1 MLIRFLLLVFLI
13 TVHAARAG
21 DAGEID
27 ASPALFTVLAALNA
41 AGYDA
46 DLGSA
51 ANHPLRA
58 MVRKRIAAKDIP
70 VMRELKGFF
79 ERHRQKDPA
88 AELNQYVSFAL
99 TVEGPP
105 AFNYRLKPQ
114 ELPPDVIELD
124 GFEKLLARFYQEA
137 DVEALWLQA
146 QPAFDEAIAR
156 YQRPVSQALLEVNG
170 YLRNPTS
177 GYLGRSF
184 RIYLDLLGAPNQIQS
199 RSYLDD
205 FFIVL
210 TPSPEP
216 QIFDIRHAYLHYL
229 LDPLSIKYSKEL
241 NEKASLGDYALPAPA
256 LDESYK
262 SDFLLLATE
271 CLIKAVESR
280 LDKKPAAVEQ
290 ALREG
295 LILTPHFAEQLA
307 VYEKQEEALRL
318 FFPKMVEAIS
328 FRREEKRLDNV
339 QFAAGKP
346 VRKAKEAALAP
357 RAVLA
362 GPEKTFE
369 EAEQAY
375 IGKEYSRAQEL
386 YRKVLEES
394 TDKLLQTKA
403 YYGLARIAIFQKDP
417 ALAEKLFQKALDSS
431 PDPQTAAWAHI
442 YLARLADLEGE
453 RDQAVQHYRA
463 VAGIAGAP
471 ESARQIAEKGLREAF
486 QKK

>member
-1 MLIRFLLLVFLI
+1 MQ
-13 TVHAARAG
+13 AG
-21 DAGEID
+21 KRGGNPLNRRMFVCALALAGT
-27 ASPALFTVLAALNA
+27 APAQE
-41 AGYDA
+41 
-46 DLGSA
+46 
-51 ANHPLRA
+51 
-58 MVRKRIAAKDIP
+58 RKQP
-70 VMRELKGFF
+70 V
-79 ERHRQKDPA
+79 
-88 AELNQYVSFAL
+88 
-99 TVEGPP
+99 
-105 AFNYRLKPQ
+105 
-114 ELPPDVIELD
+114 
-124 GFEKLLARFYQEA
+124 EKLAPYLPTPPLV
-137 DVEALWLQA
+137 VERML
-146 QPAFDEAIAR
+146 
-156 YQRPVSQALLEVNG
+156 
-170 YLRNPTS
+170 
-177 GYLGRSF
+177 
-184 RIYLDLLGAPNQIQS
+184 
-199 RSYLDD
+199 
-205 FFIVL
+205 
-210 TPSPEP
+210 
-216 QIFDIRHAYLHYL
+216 
-229 LDPLSIKYSKEL
+229 
-241 NEKASLGDYALPAPA
+241 
-256 LDESYK
+256 
-262 SDFLLLATE
+262 
-271 CLIKAVESR
+271 
-280 LDKKPAAVEQ
+280 
-290 ALREG
+290 
-295 LILTPHFAEQLA
+295 
-307 VYEKQEEALRL
+307 
-318 FFPKMVEAIS
+318 
-328 FRREEKRLDNV
+328 